1 MSLCSD
7 DEDLTT
13 LVQCWSRMSHGCD
26 KLHLRAMAKNDATV
40 HATIHARATL
50 NTLERFPKAS
60 IRRMRTATEILD
72 RPMAMIHSRLL
83 V

>member
-1 MSLCSD
+1 M
-7 DEDLTT
+7 
-13 LVQCWSRMSHGCD
+13 
-26 KLHLRAMAKNDATV
+26 RAMAKNEATV

-50 NTLERFPKAS
+50 NTLDRFPKAS